1 MKLDQIRFW
10 IKDKSCGGYIKVD
23 CVKRDE
29 GGYEITYWSN
39 NMIDRVTNATI
50 IYPKAHYMSPTT
62 IIRMI
67 KNDKEIHNRLKGI
80 NIKELSK

>member
-1 MKLDQIRFW
+1 MKIDQIRFW

-39 NMIDRVTNATI
+39 NMVDRNNATF

-67 KNDKEIHNRLKGI
+67 KWDKELYNRLKGVD
-80 NIKELSK
+80 IKELNK

>member
-1 MKLDQIRFW
+1 MKIEQIRFW

-39 NMIDRVTNATI
+39 NMIDRSNATF
-50 IYPKAHYMSPTT
+50 IYPKANYMSPTT

-67 KNDKEIHNRLKGI
+67 KWDESLYSRLKGVPE
-80 NIKELSK
+80 KVL

>member
-1 MKLDQIRFW
+1 MKIDQIRFW

-39 NMIDRVTNATI
+39 NMVDRNNVTYTYPNANC
-50 IYPKAHYMSPTT
+50 MSPTT